1 MRHAIN
7 VALALAVVLA
17 LSAGCK
23 QDKASPSGQ
32 PDSPAPA
39 ATDKTT
45 PPATADTPTT
55 SPDPAAPAA
64 TPATPPAASP
74 PATADAHAGHR
85 HEPSDPYY
93 CPMHPEET
101 SKEAG
106 AKCPVC
112 QMAMER
118 RKK

>member
-1 MRHAIN
+1 MRHTIT
-7 VALALAVVLA
+7 LALVTIFAFDLA
-17 LSAGCK
+17 AGCK
-23 QDKASPSGQ
+23 KDKAAA
-32 PDSPAPA
+32 PAPIEKA
-39 ATDKTT
+39 P
-45 PPATADTPTT
+45 PPATTD
-55 SPDPAAPAA
+55 
-64 TPATPPAASP
+64 TPATPPAPAAPPSTPPASP

-101 SKEAG
+101 AKEAG

-112 QMAMER
+112 QMEMEP